1 MKAGRLRPWHAKR
14 GATLGPQHRA
24 AASRRQEP
32 QQAGTPLRLE
42 EQIDNDIDRTKHTEG
57 LRQAQPSPIRLLI
70 ARYAVSPAGA
80 SIIAAE
86 RGMGGAS

>member
-14 GATLGPQHRA
+14 GVTLGPQSRA
-24 AASRRQEP
+24 AASRKQEP

-42 EQIDNDIDRTKHTEG
+42 DQIDNDIDRTKHTEG

-70 ARYAVSPAGA
+70 ARYAVSAAGA

-86 RGMGGAS
+86 LGMGGAS